1 MYLSAFL
8 PFNSLIVCSLVKTAL
23 SAPSGAASELKND
36 TLNASLGLLPHDGV
50 IYNDLHVRNSTNQ
63 TVDGDIGTI
72 TMMNY
77 KYPDGEVGNGYFNAA
92 QLGDF
97 LDKAL
102 ADIKPRMDLV
112 GAAMDWPLPWS
123 FRYSETAPLPV
134 RLIISNG
141 PEEGVRD
148 ISWNDVNQIIL
159 TIRNR
164 WVEAYAEAETS
175 APQTDFV
182 FFVEDLARSIV
193 PIRIGQGSIWP
204 PSAKPVDDTFPGEF
218 IEISVF

>member
-1 MYLSAFL
+1 MYLSDFL
-8 PFNSLIVCSLVKTAL
+8 HFSSLIVCSLFKTAL
-23 SAPSGAASELKND
+23 SAPSAATLGLEKD

-50 IYNDLHVRNSTNQ
+50 IYDDLHVRNSTNQ

-77 KYPDGEVGNGYFNAA
+77 KYPDEEPGKGYFDAV
-92 QLGDF
+92 QLGEF
-97 LDKAL
+97 LDRAL

-112 GAAMDWPLPWS
+112 GAAIDWPLLWS
-123 FRYSETAPLPV
+123 FRYSELTPLPV
-134 RLIISNG
+134 RLIIGNG

-148 ISWNDVNQIIL
+148 ISWNDVTQIIL

-164 WVEAYAEAETS
+164 WVEAYAEAEAR

-193 PIRIGQGSIWP
+193 PIRIGQGRIWP
-204 PSAKPVDDTFPGEF
+204 PNAKPVDDTFPGEST
-218 IEISVF
+218 EISVL